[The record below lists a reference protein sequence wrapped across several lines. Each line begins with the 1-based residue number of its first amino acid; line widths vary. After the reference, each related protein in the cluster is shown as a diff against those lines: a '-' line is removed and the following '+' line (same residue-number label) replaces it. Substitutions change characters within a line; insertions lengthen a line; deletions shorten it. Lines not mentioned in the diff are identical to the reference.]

1 MKRFFL
7 ISSII
12 AFSAFS
18 SSAGEIADSATI
30 HFRQGK
36 SIIDTA
42 FNDNGRNL
50 NRLIDRLK
58 SRPKNVALS
67 LRTIKVSGGAS
78 PEGPVS
84 LNNSLSHRRAQAIY
98 EYLSQQIALPDSMV
112 TFSFIGRDWAGLRRI
127 VETDPDVPDRNE
139 ALRLID
145 IIAETAT
152 PETEGDAE
160 AIRKLSQID
169 NGTTY
174 RYLYSKLY
182 PSLRESQILFEYDF
196 TPDIII
202 PPLQVDAVP
211 PVPEILSVSL
221 PATKPQGRNF
231 YMALKTNMLYD
242 ILALPS
248 IGAEF
253 YLGKNLS
260 IVGNWMYGWWDK
272 DNVHRYWRAYGGDL
286 ALRWWFGKAA
296 HEKPLIGHHLGLYGG
311 VVTYDFEF
319 GGRGVMGGLPGR
331 PLWDRCNRYAGIEYG
346 YSLPIARRL
355 NIDFT
360 LGVGFMSGKY
370 IKYVPHGNKY
380 LWQSTNHLTWFGPT
394 KAEISLVWLIGNG
407 NYNTKKGGSR

>member
-1 MKRFFL
+1 MKKFFL

-12 AFSAFS
+12 ALSATAS
-18 SSAGEIADSATI
+18 LAGEIADSATI
-30 HFRQGK
+30 HFRQGR

-42 FNDNGRNL
+42 FNHNGKNLDN
-50 NRLIDRLK
+50 LIAKLK
-58 SRPKNVALS
+58 SRPKNTALS
-67 LRTIKVSGGAS
+67 LRKIRVSGGAS

-84 LNNSLSHRRAQAIY
+84 LNNTLSHRRAKAIY
-98 EYLSQQIALPDSMV
+98 DYLSEQIALPDSLV
-112 TFSFIGRDWAGLRRI
+112 TFSFLGRDWKGLRRI
-127 VETDPDVPDRNE
+127 VETDPNVPDRNE
-139 ALRLID
+139 ALKLLDLI
-145 IIAETAT
+145 ASTAT
-152 PETEGDAE
+152 PDSEGDEE
-160 AIRKLSQID
+160 AIRSLTRIG

-174 RYLYSKLY
+174 RYLYDKLY
-182 PSLRESQILFEYDF
+182 PSLRESQILFEYAF

-202 PPLQVDAVP
+202 PPLTVTAVTP
-211 PVPEILSVSL
+211 DPEILPISL
-221 PATKPQGRNF
+221 PSPQPRERNF

-242 ILALPS
+242 LLALPS

-296 HEKPLIGHHLGLYGG
+296 REKPLTGHHLGLYGG

-331 PLWDRCNRYAGIEYG
+331 PLWDRCNRYAGVEYG

-407 NYNTKKGGSR
+407 NYNLKKGGLR